1 MFNRLSDLEAGAG
14 ASRIRRPRS
23 GPDILQLLSAG
34 CRDRGNSRSVAN
46 GRRPWRYAPFIGVL
60 GHDLRNPLA
69 SVDAGMRVLL
79 KNPDTQKAPEIDCDR
94 SKMGQLFSNLL
105 GNAIM

>member
-1 MFNRLSDLEAGAG
+1 
-14 ASRIRRPRS
+14 
-23 GPDILQLLSAG
+23 
-34 CRDRGNSRSVAN
+34 
-46 GRRPWRYAPFIGVL
+46 
-60 GHDLRNPLA
+60 
-69 SVDAGMRVLL
+69 MRVLL